1 MKNLLIAGCGDI
13 ALRTIPLLQGRYC
26 LYALVRNP
34 AKAARL
40 RTLGVT
46 PLIADMDDRQ
56 SMGRISGIADIVLH
70 FAPPKVEQPARSPL
84 CKRGAEGGLVV
95 LDTRTRNLLAALS
108 IGNIPRKLV
117 YISTSG
123 VYGDC
128 SGDVVDETQAVNPMS
143 QRARSRVNA
152 ELQIREW
159 AQAKQVNACILRVPG
174 IYAAERLP
182 LERLRA
188 GAPAILAEQ
197 DSYSNHIHAD
207 DLARIVVAALRHAKP
222 NRVYHAVD
230 DDQMKMGDYFDT
242 LADAYQLPRPPRLS
256 RAEVQRVVSPM
267 MWSFMNES
275 RRLTNV
281 RMKRELRVRLTY
293 PSVKDWLRNRNF

>member
-13 ALRTIPLLQGRYC
+13 ALRTIPLLRGRYR

-46 PLIADMDDRQ
+46 PLVADMDDRE
-56 SMGRISGIADIVLH
+56 SMGRVSGIADSVLH
-70 FAPPKVEQPARSPL
+70 FAPPPQNLPPTAER
-84 CKRGAEGGLVV
+84 RGRENTTPV
-95 LDTRTRNLLAALS
+95 DHRTRHLLAALS
-108 IGNIPRKLV
+108 IGKIPRKLV

-128 SGDVVDETQAVNPMS
+128 SGDVVDETRAVNPMS

-242 LADAYQLPRPPRLS
+242 LADAYQLSRPPRLP

-275 RRLTNV
+275 RRLTNA
-281 RMKRELRVRLTY
+281 RMKEELRVRLTY